1 MIGRTAASNPW
12 IFRQIEQYTATG
24 RYDTPTEADRYDM
37 IRTYFTMLND
47 EQIIGAAGKMKQ
59 FAAWFTHGVANGAH
73 LRKAVYESHNEVD
86 ILAAVDR
93 FFEAQLSGKLT
104 SSVSPEPAT
113 SSLEFTPTN

>member
-1 MIGRTAASNPW
+1 
-12 IFRQIEQYTATG
+12 
-24 RYDTPTEADRYDM
+24 
-37 IRTYFTMLND
+37 MLND

-93 FFEAQLSGKLT
+93 FFEQQLNGKIAPASAPLPEAIDSPAALT
-104 SSVSPEPAT
+104 ACD
-113 SSLEFTPTN
+113 